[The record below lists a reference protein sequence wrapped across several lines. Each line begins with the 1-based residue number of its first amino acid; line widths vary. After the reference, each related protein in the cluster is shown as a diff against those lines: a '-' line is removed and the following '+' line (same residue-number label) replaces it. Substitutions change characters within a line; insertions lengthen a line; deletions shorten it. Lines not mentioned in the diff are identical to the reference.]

1 MRFIWLFSL
10 PWQMSVTPARSWSK
24 VTPSWRGLTTTTSIA
39 SLAPTATWDLE
50 TTSTPSTQKTTAS
63 STKMFEISLEI
74 RFLKIL
80 FKLQVPLKLCFEC
93 ETGITDDGLLIHDV
107 YYHLDCFKCYKCS
120 TVLDGTYFTTQH
132 GHMCRFV
139 NGTEIKKGPRNDW
152 L

>member
-63 STKMFEISLEI
+63 STKMFEISLDI
-74 RFLKIL
+74 RLLKIL
-80 FKLQVPLKLCFEC
+80 FQFTGPIEALFWVWDGDYRWRASDPWCLLPSWLLQMLQMLYRPRRHIFHHPARPHVQVC
-93 ETGITDDGLLIHDV
+93 EWNRDKERTA
-107 YYHLDCFKCYKCS
+107 
-120 TVLDGTYFTTQH
+120 
-132 GHMCRFV
+132 
-139 NGTEIKKGPRNDW
+139 
-152 L
+152 